1 MTPPRCYGQRVT
13 DDSKNPLFLLALKR
27 VCMCERESVPKAD
40 FIFFPDNNNKA
51 WCLVA
56 GFHPNPN
63 AFRRCFEF
71 AAAGDLAVGFVFYFY
86 FEGVLYKFS
95 FFFFFWLLEMCRN
108 IDQMLP
114 MC

>member
-1 MTPPRCYGQRVT
+1 MYARAGASSRLPHYIFMT
-13 DDSKNPLFLLALKR
+13 DDSKNPLFLLAVKS

-40 FIFFPDNNNKA
+40 FFFFPPDNNNKA

-71 AAAGDLAVGFVFYFY
+71 AAAGDLAVDLFFIFILSGFCTN
-86 FEGVLYKFS
+86 
-95 FFFFFWLLEMCRN
+95 FFFFFFFASR
-108 IDQMLP
+108 DVQKY
-114 MC
+114 